1 MKKELEIIGFFS
13 MTVVFKKRRL
23 DEQKNM
29 FGIFRQIKIKKNQTT
44 FSFHKLK
51 TMSIQ
56 KQAVFNSSLINLTQ
70 LALRKDE

>member
-44 FSFHKLK
+44 FSF
-51 TMSIQ
+51 S
-56 KQAVFNSSLINLTQ
+56 
-70 LALRKDE
+70 